1 MKTRGGDP
9 SVSRMVPSNEGLR
22 ADELAGPQVNDRL
35 VVQHELS
42 LVDGSTQLRFELEP
56 GLNRFLHR
64 RFEDDDSIA
73 AAVLG
78 D

>member
-1 MKTRGGDP
+1 MKTAGGDP
-9 SVSRMVPSNEGLR
+9 SVGRMVPSDEGLR
-22 ADELAGPQVNDRL
+22 PDELAGAQVNDRL
-35 VVQHELS
+35 VVQHELG

-64 RFEDDDSIA
+64 RLEDDDSIA
-73 AAVLG
+73 AAALG